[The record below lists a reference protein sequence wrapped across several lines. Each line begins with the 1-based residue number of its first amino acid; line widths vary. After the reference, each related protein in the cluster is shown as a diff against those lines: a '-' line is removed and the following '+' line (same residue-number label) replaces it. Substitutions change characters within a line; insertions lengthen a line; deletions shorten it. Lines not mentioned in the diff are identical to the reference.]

1 MSIIDLALTKGM
13 GNPFDILTL
22 ERIAKQTEQF
32 SKPRVN
38 IGKMQFMAVVP
49 LAIIALLLYS
59 RTDRK

>member
-1 MSIIDLALTKGM
+1 MSIMDLALTKGM

>member
-1 MSIIDLALTKGM
+1 MDLALTKGM

>member
-1 MSIIDLALTKGM
+1 MSIMDLALTKGM

-59 RTDRK
+59 RTYR

>member
-1 MSIIDLALTKGM
+1 MSIMDLALTKGM

-32 SKPRVN
+32 SKPKVN

-59 RTDRK
+59 RTGRK

>member
-1 MSIIDLALTKGM
+1 MSIMDLALTKGM

-59 RTDRK
+59 RTGRK